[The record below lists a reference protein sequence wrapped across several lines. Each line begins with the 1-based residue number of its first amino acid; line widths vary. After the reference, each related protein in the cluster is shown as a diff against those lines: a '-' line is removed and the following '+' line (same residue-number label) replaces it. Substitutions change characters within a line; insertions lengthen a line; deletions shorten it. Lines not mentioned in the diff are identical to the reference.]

1 MTIKEFAYK
10 YTLPYHVAYKASF
23 TVKPIATL
31 ERDRD
36 YREED
41 LLKET
46 REYIKRRLRDIK
58 GQYEQYVTALMNLK
72 KE

>member
-10 YTLPYHVAYKASF
+10 YTLPYHLVYKASF
-23 TVKPIATL
+23 TVQPIATL

-46 REYIKRRLRDIK
+46 TTYVRRRLRDIK
-58 GQYEQYVTALMNLK
+58 VQYGQYVTALEKLK
-72 KE
+72 Q

>member
-10 YTLPYHVAYKASF
+10 YTLPYHLVYKASF
-23 TVKPIATL
+23 TVQPIATL

-36 YREED
+36 YRVED

-46 REYIKRRLRDIK
+46 TTYVRRRLRDIK
-58 GQYEQYVTALMNLK
+58 VQYGQYVTALEKLK
-72 KE
+72 Q